1 MLQNSK
7 KIVYTI
13 CTKKLH
19 PKSFFKQNYT
29 YWQQIV
35 NNNNNNFSTKCNINN
50 NINHL
55 NYQQRFFTSSSSSS
69 TFTTSNQILQKDEEE
84 DIEKSN
90 VNSDKKII
98 QNDFNNKYS
107 EKNGE
112 DLTKNV
118 NNNNN
123 TKDAETTNRVLNSPE
138 TIVIDNSDHIYLD
151 TVDNNNKDTIII
163 NNNDHIRCETDDND
177 NENENNVHINTKT
190 IIQNN
195 FTKYAVLKSK
205 TITLQGRAKTNDD
218 EKTGEI
224 KQQMWW
230 GKTLM
235 SKHDKKLYKA
245 KNSGSI
251 GGMKETLKCFDE
263 MNANPN
269 INVTETTYLIL
280 FFKFGR
286 NTKIPI
292 IINKFG
298 KQIEAPDLKM
308 EKLLFYYNKMLNDPN
323 IEPTLNLYNTLI
335 FTSGQYCDT
344 EKIEYF
350 LNELKLNGC
359 KPNERTYINVLLS
372 CMNAKV
378 SFKFFNSMS

>member
-1 MLQNSK
+1 M
-7 KIVYTI
+7 
-13 CTKKLH
+13 
-19 PKSFFKQNYT
+19 
-29 YWQQIV
+29 
-35 NNNNNNFSTKCNINN
+35 
-50 NINHL
+50 
-55 NYQQRFFTSSSSSS
+55 
-69 TFTTSNQILQKDEEE
+69 
-84 DIEKSN
+84 
-90 VNSDKKII
+90 
-98 QNDFNNKYS
+98 
-107 EKNGE
+107 
-112 DLTKNV
+112 
-118 NNNNN
+118 
-123 TKDAETTNRVLNSPE
+123 
-138 TIVIDNSDHIYLD
+138 
-151 TVDNNNKDTIII
+151 
-163 NNNDHIRCETDDND
+163 
-177 NENENNVHINTKT
+177 
-190 IIQNN
+190 
-195 FTKYAVLKSK
+195 
-205 TITLQGRAKTNDD
+205 QGRAKTNDD
-218 EKTGEI
+218 EKNGKI

-230 GKTLM
+230 GKMLM

-251 GGMKETLKCFDE
+251 GGGMKETLKCFDE

-359 KPNERTYINVLLS
+359 KPNERTYVNVLLS
-372 CMNAKV
+372 CMNANV
-378 SFKFFNSMS
+378 SFNFFNSMS